1 MVFTLILLLTTA
13 AELCIFSEAQK
24 CPLWLKWVQRSDS
37 YGYCACLQEK
47 PRFIECN
54 QVNEMSFLSQG
65 SCVFYDSMKN
75 TTSAFWCTLVST
87 TRESALP
94 LPANVNELNSV
105 VCRYF
110 SREVKGPLCGRCTN
124 GTGPSIYSV
133 GNKCVPCSHVHILYY
148 VLLQYLPSTV
158 IFLLVVIF
166 RPNITSAPMVNF
178 VIFCN
183 SIVLCMRMNVWGYI
197 KLDTIPLKSALTLCA
212 LWSFDALLFISPELC
227 ISEHMQEIYVPFLE
241 FLAIIF
247 PFFLLL
253 LTYGLIES
261 HSRNFKPVVILW
273 RLFRRGYVQ
282 FYRAWDPSSSMIQAF
297 ASLFFLSYARASY
310 LIWETFTWSVDLNNK
325 DDRKIT
331 ALYFDPNVPY
341 WSTKHL
347 LLVVFSMAVGVFV
360 FLPPLLILVV
370 YPTSLYRKISHWI
383 SPKWRLRIKT
393 YVEAFH
399 GCLKDGTNG
408 TRDYR
413 AFSGLYIFVAG
424 VVPQLLVGTIAIVMP
439 SSLNNFLAPSYI
451 VAIYYSLIAFIWIW
465 LQPYKRGIHNTVT
478 AGILSNTALI
488 CAFAESVYN
497 TQQEESKA
505 VKIIIAIPLLV
516 LHFVLWGYVMWKVMK
531 IGTTYCRGCL
541 GGGERRE
548 LLLRSSN
555 SMNNNQVTY
564 ESALLQPQ

>member
-1 MVFTLILLLTTA
+1 M
-13 AELCIFSEAQK
+13 
-24 CPLWLKWVQRSDS
+24 
-37 YGYCACLQEK
+37 
-47 PRFIECN
+47 
-54 QVNEMSFLSQG
+54 
-65 SCVFYDSMKN
+65 
-75 TTSAFWCTLVST
+75 
-87 TRESALP
+87 
-94 LPANVNELNSV
+94 
-105 VCRYF
+105 
-110 SREVKGPLCGRCTN
+110 
-124 GTGPSIYSV
+124 
-133 GNKCVPCSHVHILYY
+133 
-148 VLLQYLPSTV
+148 
-158 IFLLVVIF
+158 
-166 RPNITSAPMVNF
+166 
-178 VIFCN
+178 
-183 SIVLCMRMNVWGYI
+183 
-197 KLDTIPLKSALTLCA
+197 
-212 LWSFDALLFISPELC
+212 
-227 ISEHMQEIYVPFLE
+227 
-241 FLAIIF
+241 
-247 PFFLLL
+247 
-253 LTYGLIES
+253 
-261 HSRNFKPVVILW
+261 
-273 RLFRRGYVQ
+273 
-282 FYRAWDPSSSMIQAF
+282 
-297 ASLFFLSYARASY
+297 
-310 LIWETFTWSVDLNNK
+310 
-325 DDRKIT
+325 
-331 ALYFDPNVPY
+331 
-341 WSTKHL
+341 
-347 LLVVFSMAVGVFV
+347 FV

-393 YVEAFH
+393 YVETFH

-451 VAIYYSLIAFIWIW
+451 LAIYYSLIAFIWIW
-465 LQPYKRGIHNTVT
+465 LQPYKRGIHNTFT

-531 IGTTYCRGCL
+531 IGTAYCRRCL